1 MKLKNTCQLK
11 AGLEDE
17 ISRNLSNILALSKQ
31 HNRILNTH
39 PNTASESYQEWTLKR
54 INFKKN
60 AKVLKYGTISVD
72 CLAANA
78 HLIDPT
84 VDFHFVT
91 ASKISQQIISQ
102 QLKYMNQNFE
112 VTKMD
117 LLNLE
122 YEAKQFDTV
131 FIDVEFTFIKKDNQ
145 KQALAE
151 VSRILKPGG
160 GFYCLIHQ
168 SIDETELNKICRD
181 FLETL
186 NYKTK
191 SESKIEEIDVQL
203 FEQAK
208 KDLFETVTYHNH
220 TMTYEIN
227 EAHKLINMILSFS
240 NLDEFISSVMHQ
252 GLLPSFIRHIKRYI
266 EMYGTIKIDR
276 CFTLVQGLK

>member
-117 LLNLE
+117 LLNLK